1 MESLPTCIS
10 ARSDTTVLDES
21 VTIDTDAFSE
31 SCEDLVAL
39 QTNEPIDTTVA
50 DESVTVMLFQNAV
63 RILLYRLVNPL
74 TEVGNISLIVANTL
88 SYIDVVLQYY
98 RFTSQP

>member
-50 DESVTVMLFQNAV
+50 DESVTVDTDAFSERCEDLALQTSE
-63 RILLYRLVNPL
+63 P
-74 TEVGNISLIVANTL
+74 
-88 SYIDVVLQYY
+88 ID
-98 RFTSQP
+98 RGW